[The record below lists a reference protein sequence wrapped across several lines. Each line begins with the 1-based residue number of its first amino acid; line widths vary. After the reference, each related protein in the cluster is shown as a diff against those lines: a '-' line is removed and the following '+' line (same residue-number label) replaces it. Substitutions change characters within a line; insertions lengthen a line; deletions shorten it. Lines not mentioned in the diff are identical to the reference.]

1 MALSTDDIKN
11 RYPLPVYNYKV
22 EINGEVIA
30 FSEVSG
36 LSKSFETTTYKESK
50 TDQPGSGPEIMY
62 MPGQIQPI
70 NITLKKG
77 YVRTKNLPVFYN
89 WIHSTRIN
97 QIEKKDIKVRL
108 TDEEGNAVVTWTVIN
123 AFPTKLDAPTFD
135 ANSNDVAIESME
147 LMADNLLMEEN

>member
-1 MALSTDDIKN
+1 MALSPDDIKN

-22 EINGEVIA
+22 EINGEIIA

-77 YVRTKNLPVFYN
+77 YVRKKNLPVFYD
-89 WIHSTRIN
+89 WINSTRIN
-97 QIEKKDIKVRL
+97 QIEKKDITVRL
-108 TDEEGNAVVTWTVIN
+108 TDEEGNAVVTWSVIN
-123 AFPTKLDAPTFD
+123 AFPTKLDAPSFD
-135 ANSNDVAIESME
+135 ANSNDVAIESLE

>member
-1 MALSTDDIKN
+1 MALSVDDIKA

-36 LSKSFETTTYKESK
+36 LSKSFETSTYKESK
-50 TDQPGSGPEIMY
+50 TTEPGGGPVFMY
-62 MPGQIQPI
+62 MPGQAQPI

-77 YVRTKNLPVFYN
+77 YVRTKNLPVFYD
-89 WIHSTRIN
+89 WINGTRIN
-97 QIEKKDIKVRL
+97 QIEKKDITVRL
-108 TDEEGNAVVTWTVIN
+108 TDEEGNAVVTWRVIN

-135 ANSNDVAIESME
+135 ANSNDVAIESLE
-147 LMADNLLMEEN
+147 LMADDLQMEEN

>member
-22 EINGEVIA
+22 EINGEIIA

-77 YVRTKNLPVFYN
+77 YVRTKNLPVFYD
-89 WIHSTRIN
+89 WINSTRIN

-108 TDEEGNAVVTWTVIN
+108 TDEEGNAVVTWSVVN
-123 AFPTKLDAPTFD
+123 AFPTKLDAPSFD
-135 ANSNDVAIESME
+135 ANSNDIAIESLE
-147 LMADNLLMEEN
+147 LMADNLFMEEN